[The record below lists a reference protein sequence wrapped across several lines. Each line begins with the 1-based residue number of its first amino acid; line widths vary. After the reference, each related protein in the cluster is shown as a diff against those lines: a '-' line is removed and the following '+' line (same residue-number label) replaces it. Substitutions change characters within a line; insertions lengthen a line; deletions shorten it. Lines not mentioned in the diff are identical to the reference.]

1 LNNGQGLPFLGLP
14 AAAVGLIVTV
24 ILIYAIWRLSSGVTH
39 PAEQEPVKYSSWKWD
54 YLPLIGVGLIYLGV
68 SGWTAIASLF
78 TGQITL
84 AQAGY
89 DKVQISQTIE
99 NRFRIADQG
108 GNDVGQM
115 VCTITPVDSK
125 IRLDCTSQV
134 RAYEVNTSFGFFKD
148 GDHHAAWSVTWDS
161 NTMNLLDFSYERAYA
176 DAAAN
181 VRAIVKDGRLV
192 VETAAAIQELAVS
205 PDTLMEYEWAWR
217 VNALRPQVFTSIQ
230 SSFCYLLQWNE
241 QAGKSSPMLK
251 TKILRLT
258 ASDWIDLPAA
268 RVKASKAS
276 LGSQVAWYAKDYTGP
291 ARFEDGMLIYEQ
303 VK

>member
-1 LNNGQGLPFLGLP
+1 
-14 AAAVGLIVTV
+14 
-24 ILIYAIWRLSSGVTH
+24 
-39 PAEQEPVKYSSWKWD
+39 
-54 YLPLIGVGLIYLGV
+54 
-68 SGWTAIASLF
+68 LF

-99 NRFRIADQG
+99 SRFRIADQG

-115 VCTITPVDSK
+115 VCTITPVDSN

-134 RAYEVNTSFGFFKD
+134 RAYEVNTSSGFFKD
-148 GDHHAAWSVTWDS
+148 GGHHADWSATWDPNS
-161 NTMNLLDFSYERAYA
+161 MNLLDFSFERTYA
-176 DAAAN
+176 DAVAN
-181 VRAIVKDGRLV
+181 VHAVVKDGRLD
-192 VETAAAIQELAVS
+192 VETAAATQELAVS

-230 SSFCYLLQWNE
+230 SPFCYLLLWDE
-241 QAGKSSPMLK
+241 KAGTSYPVLQ
-251 TKILRLT
+251 TEILHLT
-258 ASDWIDLPAA
+258 ASSWIDLPAG

-276 LGSQVAWYAKDYTGP
+276 LGGQAAWYAQDYTGP